1 MQSQRTIDD
10 WFDEYAKYHLNAT
23 NKTIHWICIPLIT
36 ISLLGLLWSIPLPA
50 AVTSLSPWLNCAT
63 LFATMSLVFYCRL
76 SVPIAT
82 GMAISAGTML
92 LVIYVWAS
100 QFQSPVWQ
108 GSLAIFVIAWIGQFV
123 GHKIE
128 GRKPAFAE
136 DIQFLLIGPA
146 WLLGFIYKRFGIAY

>member
-1 MQSQRTIDD
+1 
-10 WFDEYAKYHLNAT
+10 
-23 NKTIHWICIPLIT
+23 
-36 ISLLGLLWSIPLPA
+36 
-50 AVTSLSPWLNCAT
+50 
-63 LFATMSLVFYCRL
+63 MSLIFYCRL
-76 SVPIAT
+76 SIPIAI
-82 GMAISAGTML
+82 GMAITAGTML
-92 LVIYVWAS
+92 VFIYVWAS